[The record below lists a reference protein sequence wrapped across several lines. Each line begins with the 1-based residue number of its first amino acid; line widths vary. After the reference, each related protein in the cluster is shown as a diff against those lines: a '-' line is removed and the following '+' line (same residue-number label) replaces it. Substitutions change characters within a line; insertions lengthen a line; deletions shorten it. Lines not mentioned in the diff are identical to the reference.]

1 MFVTFFKNQ
10 LIDKSNLRLLWFSLP
25 LLQKIVSENL
35 RNPLNHLDAKP
46 KAIVT

>member
-1 MFVTFFKNQ
+1 MFVTFFKKQ
-10 LIDKSNLRLLWFSLP
+10 LIDESNLRLLWFSLP
-25 LLQKIVSENL
+25 LLQKIGSENS